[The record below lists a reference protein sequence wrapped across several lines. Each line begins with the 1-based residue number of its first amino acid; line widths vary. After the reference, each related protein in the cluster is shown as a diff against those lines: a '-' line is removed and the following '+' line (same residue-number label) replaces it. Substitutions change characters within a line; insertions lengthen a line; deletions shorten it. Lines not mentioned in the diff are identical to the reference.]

1 MKPLYTLKQ
10 FETQGWV
17 TIATNLIK
25 EDAKDKLD
33 ALIANGLNPQDLKPV
48 SYTHLTLPTNR
59 EV

>member
-33 ALIANGLNPQDLKPV
+33 ALIANGLNPQDLK
-48 SYTHLTLPTNR
+48 LIK
-59 EV
+59 EQ

>member
-1 MKPLYTLKQ
+1 MEPLYTLQQ

-33 ALIANGLNPQDLKPV
+33 ALIANGLNPQDLK
-48 SYTHLTLPTNR
+48 LIK
-59 EV
+59 EQ

>member
-1 MKPLYTLKQ
+1 MKPLYTLQQ

-33 ALIANGLNPQDLKPV
+33 ALIADGLNPQDLK
-48 SYTHLTLPTNR
+48 LIK
-59 EV
+59 EQ

>member
-1 MKPLYTLKQ
+1 MESLYTLQQ

-33 ALIANGLNPQDLKPV
+33 ALIANGLNPQDLK
-48 SYTHLTLPTNR
+48 LIK
-59 EV
+59 EQ

>member
-1 MKPLYTLKQ
+1 MESLYTLQQ

-33 ALIANGLNPQDLKPV
+33 ALIANGLNPQDLK
-48 SYTHLTLPTNR
+48 LIR
-59 EV
+59 EK

>member
-1 MKPLYTLKQ
+1 MKPLYTLQQ

-33 ALIANGLNPQDLKPV
+33 ALIADGMNPKDLK
-48 SYTHLTLPTNR
+48 LIKDR
-59 EV
+59 

>member
-1 MKPLYTLKQ
+1 MKPLYTLQQ

-33 ALIANGLNPQDLKPV
+33 ALIADGMNPKDLK
-48 SYTHLTLPTNR
+48 LIKER
-59 EV
+59 

>member
-1 MKPLYTLKQ
+1 MKPLYTLQQ

-33 ALIANGLNPQDLKPV
+33 ALIANGLNPQDLK
-48 SYTHLTLPTNR
+48 LIK
-59 EV
+59 EQ

>member
-1 MKPLYTLKQ
+1 MEPLYTLQQ

-33 ALIANGLNPQDLKPV
+33 ALIADGMNPKDLK
-48 SYTHLTLPTNR
+48 LIKER
-59 EV
+59 